1 MISAPATGTG
11 TGWRDTWRTSK
22 LTMCVAM
29 SILAVVLRA
38 PTFVSRLFDPDEAA
52 VGVQGMVVRAGGTL
66 YRDIYDRKPPLP
78 PMLYAASFSLTNSTD
93 IRPLRLLVTIMLA
106 LCGIL
111 VALDSR
117 RRHGP
122 CAAWWGGVL
131 IITGSMALF
140 PADAGAA
147 NYAQFAL
154 LPGTA
159 AIIWSRR
166 GTTTTAILAGVA
178 LGVAILSRQSWL
190 LGVVP
195 ACVSVGL
202 KGRWRNVVAF
212 LAACAV
218 TVATTGLYAPL
229 GQFWRWNVTNSPGF
243 VFADTGIWTALGKG
257 LASIVGFVGFH
268 PVVVVAAGISGALA
282 LTIIRS
288 RKLPADIDLWLWVL
302 SGLAAWAAGLRFFGH
317 YWLQVVP
324 PVTLLAVPVVAR
336 WVGRARLLA
345 VVGVAV
351 PAVTA
356 WMLLFV
362 PGSFHHRP
370 DPTAL
375 ADFVRTHTTSSD
387 RVFVWGS
394 YPEVL
399 VAAERQ
405 PAGGLVH
412 TDFVVG
418 RSGGRNDPALTL
430 ASAVPEASDIMLAS
444 LTAAPP
450 RLILDTSTAPRL
462 GYNKYPFSLVPD
474 LERFIHDGY
483 DRVAVVDGVAVW
495 RRRV

>member
-11 TGWRDTWRTSK
+11 WRDTWWTRK
-22 LTMCVAM
+22 LSMCVALSM
-29 SILAVVLRA
+29 LAVVLRA
-38 PTFVSRLFDPDEAA
+38 PTFVRRFFDADEAA
-52 VGVQGMVVRAGGTL
+52 IGVQGMVVRAGGTL
-66 YRDIYDRKPPLP
+66 YRDIYDRKPPVP
-78 PMLYAASFSLTNSTD
+78 PMLYAASFSLTDSTD
-93 IRPLRLLVTIMLA
+93 IRPLRVLVTVMLA

-111 VALDSR
+111 VALDSLR
-117 RRHGP
+117 RQGP
-122 CAAWWGGVL
+122 RAAWWGGVL
-131 IITGSMALF
+131 MITGSMALF

-166 GTTTTAILAGVA
+166 GTLTTATIAGVA

-202 KGRWRNVVAF
+202 KGRWRNVVPL
-212 LAACAV
+212 LAACTI

-243 VFADTGIWTALGKG
+243 VFASTGIWTALGKC

-268 PVVVVAAGISGALA
+268 PVVVVGAGISGGLA
-282 LTIIRS
+282 VKLIRN
-288 RKLPADIDLWLWVL
+288 RELPADLDLWLWVV

-317 YWLQVVP
+317 YWLQIVP

-336 WVGRARLLA
+336 WLGRARRLA
-345 VVGVAV
+345 IVGVAA
-351 PAVTA
+351 PAFVA
-356 WMLLFV
+356 WVLLFV
-362 PGSFHHRP
+362 PGSFHDRP

-399 VAAERQ
+399 VAAGRQ

-418 RSGGRNDPALTL
+418 RSGGRNDPAITL
-430 ASAVPEASDIMLAS
+430 ASAIPEASDIMLDS

-450 RLILDTSTAPRL
+450 RLILDTSTAAKL
-462 GYNKYPFSLVPD
+462 GYGKYPISLVPD
-474 LERFIHDGY
+474 LERFIRDGY
-483 DRVAVVDGVAVW
+483 DRVAVVDGVVVW
-495 RRRV
+495 QRRV